1 MFTTW
6 VDEFNYSFSYCKTG
20 SEQILKSWCMKQKDE
35 LILFTIFALKI
46 TLCAEETVQLV
57 KALLCQHQDLSSNP
71 RAKVLGILV
80 LWKWWQVGPSG
91 FPASQPRAGQCL
103 RKTPGIDP
111 WPLSARTLAHISHT
125 CTHNCSFVI
134 FIWDVA
140 HEPHKEPSN
149 QSGIYLYYDRIAPLK
164 FYLII

>member
-103 RKTPGIDP
+103 RENTRD
-111 WPLSARTLAHISHT
+111 WPLASE
-125 CTHNCSFVI
+125 CTHTGTHI
-134 FIWDVA
+134 
-140 HEPHKEPSN
+140 PHMHT
-149 QSGIYLYYDRIAPLK
+149 QLLFCHLYLRCGSWTSQGT
-164 FYLII
+164 